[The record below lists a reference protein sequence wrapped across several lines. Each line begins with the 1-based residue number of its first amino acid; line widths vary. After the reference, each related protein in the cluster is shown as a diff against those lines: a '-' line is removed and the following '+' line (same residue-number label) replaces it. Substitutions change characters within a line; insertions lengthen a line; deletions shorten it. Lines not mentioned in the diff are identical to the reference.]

1 MSSIDNKEII
11 IDFNKFK
18 PLDRIAVNRYGH
30 NDAIHS
36 YLFMYPLSDR
46 DEEII
51 NRIKRDTKED
61 RADYSRVELNDGIII
76 SLSDIKVYGEVDF
89 NDANDCKVVKELLAK
104 DIYECHR
111 IPKEYNYESN
121 TSTSKGNFIQWTET
135 TDYIKAFKYYLSR
148 IGKPKKIIILK
159 LNKNAIRRK

>member
-11 IDFNKFK
+11 IDFNRFK

-30 NDAIHS
+30 NDSIYS

-61 RADYSRVELNDGIII
+61 RADYSRVELNDGIIV

-89 NDANDCKVVKELLAK
+89 NDGNDCKVVKELLAK

>member
-1 MSSIDNKEII
+1 MSSIDSKEII
-11 IDFNKFK
+11 IDFNRFE
-18 PLDRIAVNRYGH
+18 PLDRIAINRYGR
-30 NDAIHS
+30 NDAIYS

-61 RADYSRVELNDGIII
+61 RADCSRVELNDGIIV

-89 NDANDCKVVKELLAK
+89 NDAGDCKVIKELLDK

-148 IGKPKKIIILK
+148 IGKPKKIIIVK
-159 LNKNAIRRK
+159 LDKNAIRRK